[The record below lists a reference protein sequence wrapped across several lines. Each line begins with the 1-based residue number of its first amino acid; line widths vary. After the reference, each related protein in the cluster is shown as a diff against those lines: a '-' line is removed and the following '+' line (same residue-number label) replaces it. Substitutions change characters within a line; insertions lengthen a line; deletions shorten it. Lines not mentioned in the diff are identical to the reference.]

1 MTQNNTE
8 SVSPQPGSKFRLP
21 RIGCITLFIL
31 AFLYVCISL
40 VFLYR
45 TAFPRKID
53 CETPTEHVTV
63 YDPCKVLREEDRD
76 ALTKLANEVAEAGNC
91 DVALLFVN
99 EDYASFQLIFDAV
112 LNDWETPKGVLLMYG
127 LDGYSLK
134 MGLKGGEWRLSGHDE
149 ESLRKSLNEHVYFNR
164 SGSAKILLDDLKR
177 SIEKANQ
184 GERTGTVKEDYS
196 GVYFNSKEYS
206 DDYSRVTA
214 VLSLILGL
222 IVFLFG
228 LVVMLSSKD
237 SRRKHLAEAPAILAE
252 FERRHP
258 NEPLLRLEDRNAYV
272 RRGSFLKHPALQLL
286 AVALGV
292 FLAYKV
298 MTRETTFLPDG
309 GSVEDV
315 YKQPDI
321 PDKAPDHLL
330 DLADVFSTDEENA
343 LAETIDHLEQNA
355 GGQVRILTVKQLD
368 GIPLESCTLEVASK
382 WKLGEAGKDNGA
394 LLFLAV
400 KDRKNRIEVGYGWE
414 GILND
419 ARCGD
424 LLRDA
429 VPELR
434 DERYADACAK
444 IIRGMESYLAG
455 GSGSDAGQVRT
466 VSSVM
471 VVPQIALPEPSRDPR
486 RRNAADAVLGLLGAF
501 GSILGILCF
510 YFGMIIYS
518 TYPSYEIIDP
528 TKPKP
533 QKTPG
538 TSGSGRTSGHR
549 FGSSRSGSS
558 RSRSSRSG
566 GSSRSSRGGGG
577 SFGGGGA
584 SGGW

>member
-1 MTQNNTE
+1 MTQNDTE
-8 SVSPQPGSKFRLP
+8 STPPKPGSKFRLP
-21 RIGCITLFIL
+21 GIGCFTLFIVV
-31 AFLYVCISL
+31 FLYVCISL

-76 ALTKLANEVAEAGNC
+76 ALTKLANEVAEAGKC

-99 EDYASFQLIFDAV
+99 EDYASFKLLFDAV

-127 LDGYSLK
+127 LNDCNLK
-134 MGLKGGEWRLSGHDE
+134 MGLKGGEWRLAGHDE
-149 ESLRKSLNEHVYFNR
+149 DSLRKSLNKHVYFNR

-177 SIEKANQ
+177 AIEKANKSDQ
-184 GERTGTVKEDYS
+184 PGTVKKDFS
-196 GVYFNSKEYS
+196 GVYYNSKEYS
-206 DDYSRVTA
+206 DDYSRVSA
-214 VLSLILGL
+214 VLSFTVGL
-222 IVFLFG
+222 VLFLFG
-228 LVVMLSSKD
+228 LIVMLSSKD
-237 SRRKHLAEAPAILAE
+237 SRKKHLAAAPAVLAE

-258 NEPLLRLEDRNAYV
+258 NEPLLRLEDKNAFVKQKY
-272 RRGSFLKHPALQLL
+272 SLFNHPIMQLL
-286 AVALGV
+286 AVALAA
-292 FLAYKV
+292 FLAYRV
-298 MTRETTFLPDG
+298 MNVPATFLPDE
-309 GSVEDV
+309 GSIEDV
-315 YKQPDI
+315 YKQPGI
-321 PDKAPDHLL
+321 PDKAPEHLL

-343 LAETIDHLEQNA
+343 LAQAIERLEQNA

-368 GIPLESCTLEVASK
+368 DIPLESYTLEVASK

-424 LLRDA
+424 LLRNA

-434 DERYADACAK
+434 DERYADACAE
-444 IIRGMESYLAG
+444 IIRGMESYLVS
-455 GSGSDAGQVRT
+455 GSASDAGQIQT
-466 VSSVM
+466 VSSIM
-471 VVPQIALPEPSRDPR
+471 VVPQIKLPEPSRDPR
-486 RRNAADAVLGLLGAF
+486 RRNTVDTVLGLLGAL

-510 YFGMIIYS
+510 YLGMIIDS
-518 TYPSYEIIDP
+518 TFPQYEIIDP

-533 QKTPG
+533 QKSSG
-538 TSGSGRTSGHR
+538 RSGSGKTSGHR
-549 FGSSRSGSS
+549 SSSSRSHSS
-558 RSRSSRSG
+558 SSG
-566 GSSRSSRGGGG
+566 GSSSSRRSGGGGG